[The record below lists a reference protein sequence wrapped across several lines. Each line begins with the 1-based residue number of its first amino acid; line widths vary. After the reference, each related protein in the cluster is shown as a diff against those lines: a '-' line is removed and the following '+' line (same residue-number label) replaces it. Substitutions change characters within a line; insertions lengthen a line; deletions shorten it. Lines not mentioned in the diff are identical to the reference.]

1 MLNFSRGLI
10 CSRIQRGEEEKRFI
24 KCLESNS
31 LTSCLILLFIN
42 EKQEK
47 LLLQVQNDFSMDKA
61 SNLNLNLKTIDEI
74 INKTVNL
81 NLKRQGNSIFEK
93 CNLCLSN

>member
-1 MLNFSRGLI
+1 MNLRFLNEKVISLLILLNFSRGLI

-47 LLLQVQNDFSMDKA
+47 LLLQVQN
-61 SNLNLNLKTIDEI
+61 E
-74 INKTVNL
+74 
-81 NLKRQGNSIFEK
+81 
-93 CNLCLSN
+93 LSK